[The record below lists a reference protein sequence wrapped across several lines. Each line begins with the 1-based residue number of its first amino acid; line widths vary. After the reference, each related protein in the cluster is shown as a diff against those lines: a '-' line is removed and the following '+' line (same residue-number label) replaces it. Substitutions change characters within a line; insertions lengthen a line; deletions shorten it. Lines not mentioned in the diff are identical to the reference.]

1 MTNKV
6 ISGECLECESTYA
19 VEYVEQLVS
28 QPLPE
33 FCPFCGDP
41 IEELSEEYIAVS
53 YTHLT
58 LPTNREV

>member
-6 ISGECLECESTYA
+6 IDGECITCESTYT
-19 VEYVEQLVS
+19 VEYATPLVS

-41 IEELSEEYIAVS
+41 IEDISEQYIEDDD
-53 YTHLT
+53 L
-58 LPTNREV
+58 NDDDFKWE